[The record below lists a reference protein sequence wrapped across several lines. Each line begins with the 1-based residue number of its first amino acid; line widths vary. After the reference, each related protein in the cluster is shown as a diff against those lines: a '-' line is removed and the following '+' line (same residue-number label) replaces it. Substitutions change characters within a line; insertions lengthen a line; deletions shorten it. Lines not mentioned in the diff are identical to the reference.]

1 MSKTEDTVS
10 TSSSSFVEHFFGSFP
25 VTLTPKML
33 SALIEL
39 TKSSTFDTDIG
50 DESGFVQ
57 LDIVQ
62 WTTNIKLQTK
72 GEMNLC
78 TGF

>member
-10 TSSSSFVEHFFGSFP
+10 SFP
-25 VTLTPKML
+25 ATFTPKML

-62 WTTNIKLQTK
+62 RTTNIKLQTK

-78 TGF
+78 TGFQDKL

>member
-10 TSSSSFVEHFFGSFP
+10 TSSSSFEEHFFGSFP

-57 LDIVQ
+57 

>member
-10 TSSSSFVEHFFGSFP
+10 TSSSSFEEHFFGSFP
-25 VTLTPKML
+25 VTRTPKML

-57 LDIVQ
+57 
-62 WTTNIKLQTK
+62 WTTNVKLQTQ

>member
-25 VTLTPKML
+25 VTFTPKML

-57 LDIVQ
+57 LDNKHQ
-62 WTTNIKLQTK
+62 ASNK
-72 GEMNLC
+72 GGDEPLHWIL
-78 TGF
+78 G

>member
-10 TSSSSFVEHFFGSFP
+10 SFP
-25 VTLTPKML
+25 ATFTPKML

-57 LDIVQ
+57 LDNKHQ
-62 WTTNIKLQTK
+62 ASNK
-72 GEMNLC
+72 GGDEPLHWIL
-78 TGF
+78 G